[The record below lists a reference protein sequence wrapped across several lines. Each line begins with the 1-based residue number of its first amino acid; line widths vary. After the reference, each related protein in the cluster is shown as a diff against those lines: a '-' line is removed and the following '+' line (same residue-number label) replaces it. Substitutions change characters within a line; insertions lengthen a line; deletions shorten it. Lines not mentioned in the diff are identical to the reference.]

1 MKMVAVNFHKIVIN
15 ITLTSY
21 ISPCSTK
28 DSRFRALW
36 NNYLQSIFIFA
47 LIGTENA
54 MTEKPAFAPAAG
66 PQAATVVTTPEQAIS
81 AGETSIPTQG
91 DNMPAYHA
99 RPKESEG
106 PLPIVIV
113 VQEIFG
119 VHEHIRDL
127 CRRLALEGYLA
138 VAPELYFR
146 QGDPNDYSDIPTLF
160 GNLVTKVPDAQEL
173 ADLDHVANWAA
184 RNGGDPHRLLM
195 TGFCWGGRISWLYA
209 AHNPQLKAAVAWYG
223 KLVGEKTLN
232 SPKHPVDIAT
242 DLNAPVLGLYGAE
255 DTGIPLDTVETMR
268 HALRAANAKAEIVVY
283 PEAGHAFNADY
294 RPSYHEESAADGWQ
308 RMLSWFRQYGAK
320 KS

>member
-1 MKMVAVNFHKIVIN
+1 
-15 ITLTSY
+15 
-21 ISPCSTK
+21 
-28 DSRFRALW
+28 
-36 NNYLQSIFIFA
+36 
-47 LIGTENA
+47 
-54 MTEKPAFAPAAG
+54 MTEKSAFAPAAG
-66 PQAATVVTTPEQAIS
+66 PQAATVVSTPEQAIT

-91 DNMPAYHA
+91 ENMPAYHA
-99 RPKESEG
+99 RPKDAEG
-106 PLPIVIV
+106 ALPIVIV

-119 VHEHIRDL
+119 VHEHIRDI

-146 QGDPNDYSDIPTLF
+146 QGDPNEYSDIPTLF
-160 GNLVTKVPDAQEL
+160 SNLVTKVPDAQVL

-255 DTGIPLDTVETMR
+255 DTGIPQDTVETMR
-268 HALRAANAKAEIVVY
+268 QALRAANAKAEIVVY

-294 RPSYHEESAADGWQ
+294 RPSYHEESAKDGWQ
-308 RMLSWFRQYGAK
+308 RMLGWFRQYGA
-320 KS
+320 

>member
-1 MKMVAVNFHKIVIN
+1 
-15 ITLTSY
+15 
-21 ISPCSTK
+21 
-28 DSRFRALW
+28 
-36 NNYLQSIFIFA
+36 
-47 LIGTENA
+47 
-54 MTEKPAFAPAAG
+54 MTGKSAFAPAAG
-66 PQAATVVTTPEQAIS
+66 PQAATVVTTPEQAIT

-99 RPKESEG
+99 RPKSTEG
-106 PLPIVIV
+106 ALPIVIV

-160 GNLVTKVPDAQEL
+160 GNLVSKVPDAQVL

-283 PEAGHAFNADY
+283 PGAGHAFNADY
-294 RPSYHEESAADGWQ
+294 RPSYHEESAKDGWQ
-308 RMLSWFRQYGAK
+308 RMLAWFRQYGAK
-320 KS
+320 KG

>member
-1 MKMVAVNFHKIVIN
+1 
-15 ITLTSY
+15 
-21 ISPCSTK
+21 
-28 DSRFRALW
+28 
-36 NNYLQSIFIFA
+36 
-47 LIGTENA
+47 
-54 MTEKPAFAPAAG
+54 MTEKTGFAPAAA
-66 PQAATVVTTPEQAIS
+66 PHASTIVSTPEDAIT
-81 AGETSIPTQG
+81 AGETSIPSQG
-91 DNMPAYHA
+91 ENMPAYHA
-99 RPKESEG
+99 RPASADG

-146 QGDPNDYSDIPTLF
+146 QGDPNDYSDIPTLLS
-160 GNLVTKVPDAQEL
+160 NLVSKVPDSQVL

-184 RNGGDPHRLLM
+184 RNGGDAHRLM
-195 TGFCWGGRISWLYA
+195 ITGFCWGGRISWLYA

-242 DLNAPVLGLYGAE
+242 DLNAPVLGLYGGQ

-268 HALRAANAKAEIVVY
+268 HALRAANAKADIVVY
-283 PEAGHAFNADY
+283 PDAGHAFNADY
-294 RPSYHEESAADGWQ
+294 RPSYHAESAKDGWQ
-308 RMLSWFRQYGAK
+308 RMLAWFSQYGGK
-320 KS
+320 KA